1 MRKKLALILT
11 FIMIILIMFIP
22 TNIVQASSDPIDE
35 ILEYYIN
42 VDMESDGSAIITYHI
57 KWKVLDDKT
66 EGPVEDLYVGI
77 PNEHVEDIKALSDNI
92 KNIEYKDSYNG
103 SSGSYVKIDFFRK
116 YYQDETFEF
125 DFSIHQSYL
134 YTLNDDDETVSF
146 SFTPGWFP
154 DTPIDDLIISWN
166 GNYVIENNSDYTD
179 ENNQLIWKTSLDSG
193 KSSKLSASVTYQQ
206 SRFEELDP
214 DKQAENGN
222 TFVTIGIIILVAIVA
237 LAICIVVLS
246 SDNYGSGGGSFF
258 FYSGGGHSSGCAS
271 SCACACACAG
281 GGRAGCSTKDFYT
294 KADTISLE
302 KAFEEVKKTI

>member
-1 MRKKLALILT
+1 MRKKFALIFA

-22 TNIVQASSDPIDE
+22 TNTARASSDPIDE

-42 VDMESDGSAIITYHI
+42 VDMESDGSAIITYHL

-77 PNEHVEDIKALSDNI
+77 PNKHVEDIKALSDNI
-92 KNIEYKDSYNG
+92 KNIEYKNSYNG

-214 DKQAENGN
+214 DKQAENN
-222 TFVTIGIIILVAIVA
+222 TLHLGIVVVIIIIAIFVVLFLA
-237 LAICIVVLS
+237 AIC
-246 SDNYGSGGGSFF
+246 SDGYSSGGGTF
-258 FYSGGGHSSGCAS
+258 FYSGGGHGGGCAS

-294 KADTISLE
+294 KVDTISLE
-302 KAFEEVKKTI
+302 KAFEKVKKTI

>member
-1 MRKKLALILT
+1 MRKKFALIFA

-22 TNIVQASSDPIDE
+22 TNTARASSDPIDE

-42 VDMESDGSAIITYHI
+42 VDMESDGSAIITYHL

-77 PNEHVEDIKALSDNI
+77 PNKHVEDIKALSDNI
-92 KNIEYKDSYNG
+92 KNIEYKNSYNG

-214 DKQAENGN
+214 DKQAENN
-222 TFVTIGIIILVAIVA
+222 TLHLGIVIVIIIIAIFVVLFLA
-237 LAICIVVLS
+237 AIC
-246 SDNYGSGGGSFF
+246 SDGYSSGGGTF
-258 FYSGGGHSSGCAS
+258 FYSGGGHGGGCAS

-294 KADTISLE
+294 KVDTISLE
-302 KAFEEVKKTI
+302 KAFEKVKKTI

>member
-1 MRKKLALILT
+1 MRKKFALIFA

-22 TNIVQASSDPIDE
+22 TNTARASSDPIDE

-42 VDMESDGSAIITYHI
+42 VDMESDGSAIITYHL

-77 PNEHVEDIKALSDNI
+77 PNKHVEDIKALSDNI
-92 KNIEYKDSYNG
+92 KNIEYKNSYNG

-214 DKQAENGN
+214 DKQAENN
-222 TFVTIGIIILVAIVA
+222 TLHLGIVVVIIIIAIFVVLFLA
-237 LAICIVVLS
+237 AIC
-246 SDNYGSGGGSFF
+246 SDGYSSGGGTF
-258 FYSGGGHSSGCAS
+258 FYSGGGHGGGCAS

-294 KADTISLE
+294 KVDTISLE
-302 KAFEEVKKTI
+302 EAFEKAKKTI

>member
-1 MRKKLALILT
+1 MRKKLALIFA

-22 TNIVQASSDPIDE
+22 TIAAQASSDPIDE

-66 EGPVEDLYVGI
+66 EGPVENLYVGI
-77 PNEHVEDIKALSDNI
+77 PNKHVEDIKALSDNI
-92 KNIEYKDSYNG
+92 KNIEYTNSYNG
-103 SSGSYVKIDFFRK
+103 SYGSYVKIDFFRK

-134 YTLNDDDETVSF
+134 YTLDDDNETVSF

-166 GNYVIENNSDYTD
+166 GNYVVENNSDYTD

-214 DKQAENGN
+214 NKQAEN
-222 TFVTIGIIILVAIVA
+222 TDLYISIIVIIAI
-237 LAICIVVLS
+237 IVVLVVFFLFTIF
-246 SDNYGSGGGSFF
+246 SDGYGSGGGTF
-258 FYSGGGHSSGCAS
+258 FYSSGGHGGGCAS

-294 KADTISLE
+294 NVDTISLE
-302 KAFEEVKKTI
+302 KAFEEAKKTI